1 MVVDVAVGCVI
12 ITVVNTHVTQM
23 PPMRVKRKL
32 NIGVQL
38 QVVEVAI
45 LNYCYNTI

>member
-12 ITVVNTHVTQM
+12 ITVVDTHVTQM
-23 PPMRVKRKL
+23 PPMRVERKL
-32 NIGVQL
+32 NIRVQL

-45 LNYCYNTI
+45 LNYWCNTI